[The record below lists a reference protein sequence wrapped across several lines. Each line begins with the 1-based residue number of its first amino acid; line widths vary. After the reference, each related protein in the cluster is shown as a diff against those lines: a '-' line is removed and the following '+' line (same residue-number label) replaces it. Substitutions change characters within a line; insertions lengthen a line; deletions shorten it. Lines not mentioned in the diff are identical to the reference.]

1 MPAMQDI
8 SLPAPERQRLRPL
21 RLALG
26 PALYA
31 LLVLLLREESPA
43 VARMAGLTAW
53 MACWWVSEAVPVAV
67 TALLPLVIMPI
78 AGLGRVSAVA
88 QDYGKDTIFLFL
100 GGFLL
105 ALGLQK
111 SGAHRRIALSIVAAL
126 GSRPDRL
133 VLGFMV
139 ATCLLSMWM
148 SNTATTLLV
157 LPIALSVLQSAREQG
172 ASEADVRRVGTPLL
186 LVTAY
191 GSTIGGMAT
200 PVGTP
205 TNLVFREMFPQLCP
219 GLPPVGFLQW
229 MLLGVPLALVFAL
242 AGWWLLVRVVF
253 PLPATDLFAGGGGR
267 DALLR
272 LRSALGPV
280 RRDELL
286 AGALYAAAAL
296 LWITGKGLQIGS
308 FAVPG
313 WQDWAPLA
321 GRADDNVV
329 AIGLALLL
337 FMLPSAERHG
347 QPLLSWSDTRDV
359 PWGILL
365 LFGGGFALAT
375 GFETSGLARRAAEQ
389 FLGLQGAPLP
399 LVLLV
404 TCAAC
409 VALSEFASNTATAQ
423 IALPILASV
432 AASLRLDPRVLMIPA
447 TLAASAAFMMPVG
460 TPPNAIVYASGYVS
474 VRDMVRAG
482 LWFNLLGLVLVLGL
496 FWLLAGPALG
506 IEVGSAGA

>member
-1 MPAMQDI
+1 MPGMQDT
-8 SLPAPERQRLRPL
+8 APERQRLRPV
-21 RLALG
+21 RLLMG
-26 PALYA
+26 PAVYA
-31 LLVLLLREESPA
+31 LAVLLLRDEAPA

-67 TALLPLVIMPI
+67 TALLPLVVMPV
-78 AGLGRVSAVA
+78 AGLGTVSAVA

-111 SGAHRRIALSIVAAL
+111 SAAHRRIALTIVGKL

-133 VLGFMV
+133 VLGFMA

-157 LPIALSVLQSAREQG
+157 LPIALSVLQSAKEEG
-172 ASEADVRRVGTPLL
+172 AGEDDVRRVGTPLL

-191 GSTIGGMAT
+191 GSTIGGLAT

-219 GLPPVGFLQW
+219 DLPPVGFLQW
-229 MLLGVPLALVFAL
+229 MLIGVPLALIFAL
-242 AGWWLLVRVVF
+242 VGWWLLVRVLF
-253 PLPATDLFAGGGGR
+253 PLPRTDLFAAGGGR
-267 DALLR
+267 DALAR
-272 LRSALGPV
+272 LRAALGPV
-280 RRDELL
+280 RRDELV
-286 AGALYAAAAL
+286 AGGLYAAAAL
-296 LWITGKGLQIGS
+296 LWITGQGLQLGS
-308 FAVPG
+308 FALPG
-313 WQDWAPLA
+313 WQDWAPLG
-321 GRADDNVV
+321 GRVDDNVV

-337 FMLPSAERHG
+337 FMLPSADRKG
-347 QPLLSWSDTRDV
+347 QPLLEWKDTRDV

-375 GFETSGLARRAAEQ
+375 GVQTSGLAQRVAEM
-389 FLGLQGAPLP
+389 FLELQGAPP
-399 LVLLV
+399 ALVLLV
-404 TCAAC
+404 SCASI

-432 AASLRLDPRVLMIPA
+432 AASLRMDPRTLLIPA
-447 TLAASAAFMMPVG
+447 TLAASSAFMMPVG

-474 VRDMVRAG
+474 MRDMVRAG
-482 LWFNLLGLVLVLGL
+482 LWFNLLGLALVIGL

-506 IEVGSAGA
+506 VDVVAGAPAGG